1 MIPDVCDIQK
11 RKNLV
16 DYDAKI
22 SIVYKT
28 IEEIEKKRDS
38 RRRTSK
44 KRKNKTMIVSGNIV
58 RASRIWLIKKDVTM

>member
-28 IEEIEKKRDS
+28 IEEIEKKEIAEEEQARKE
-38 RRRTSK
+38 RT
-44 KRKNKTMIVSGNIV
+44 RQ
-58 RASRIWLIKKDVTM
+58 

>member
-28 IEEIEKKRDS
+28 IEAIEKKRDS

-58 RASRIWLIKKDVTM
+58 RASRI

>member
-58 RASRIWLIKKDVTM
+58 RASRI